1 MLLEMEEVMALSCVR
16 IQSIYTGS
24 RSLMK
29 IKSNAK
35 KAKINAR
42 TLGVEPEVDNHQV
55 RMRPFRCSMY
65 ISLNIKYRSVL
76 PSSFRLGCLSSP
88 SEASLATSKDLAL
101 LLEVEGVL
109 ADITRS
115 GHRQSFNVAFQKLG
129 LDCANWSEPVYLDL
143 LRKAGG
149 DEERMLTVFFDKIG
163 WPTSL
168 PTNEKELFL
177 KNVMNEKQNALEEF
191 ILSRNF
197 SLRPG
202 IEKFIDEALEEG
214 IPVVILASYSR
225 NGESISRHI
234 IQKLGSERIE
244 KVKIVGKEEV
254 EHSNYAKLVLGKGVS
269 SDPVELLANEAARA
283 VVAKKQRVAKEV
295 ASLLKLSVDIDT
307 SENEIS
313 TARGEFPTAIAVAE
327 GFGPGGLTISRLCRM
342 CSS

>member
-225 NGESISRHI
+225 NGESISRSKRTI
-234 IQKLGSERIE
+234 AALRAGVEYASKPIE
-244 KVKIVGKEEV
+244 KCI
-254 EHSNYAKLVLGKGVS
+254 
-269 SDPVELLANEAARA
+269 LLAGSQIGLRA
-283 VVAKKQRVAKEV
+283 SNHINMPCIIIR
-295 ASLLKLSVDIDT
+295 SR
-307 SENEIS
+307 S